1 MTRTNEKLAE
11 KIAKETLT
19 TDADTVTISVE
30 DLKAV
35 LILYNTLDSELDDI
49 LECCDVS
56 LSQVRSL
63 REASH
68 RVSNVFNFRPAIGED
83 GNPRHW
89 FPKVL
94 ATDDKAWFYEGSK

>member
-1 MTRTNEKLAE
+1 MTKP
-11 KIAKETLT
+11 KSPV
-19 TDADTVTISVE
+19 TDDYTMTISVE

-35 LILYNTLDSELDDI
+35 LTLYNTLDSELDDI

-68 RVSNVFNFRPAIGED
+68 RVSNVFNFRPMADED

-89 FPKVL
+89 LPKVL
-94 ATDDKAWFYEGSK
+94 ATDDNAWFYEGGK